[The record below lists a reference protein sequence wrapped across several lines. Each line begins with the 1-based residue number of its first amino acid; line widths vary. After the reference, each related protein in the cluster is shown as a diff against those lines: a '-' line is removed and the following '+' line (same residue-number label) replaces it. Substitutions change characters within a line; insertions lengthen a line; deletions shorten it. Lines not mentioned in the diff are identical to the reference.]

1 MRFGIEKAERDYD
14 RTLPCNTPA
23 QGGEV
28 HHILGASIDWEDELH
43 STEILSLICIFL
55 ARISN
60 GFCSFELAETLKSE
74 LVERD
79 GSRMMWK
86 GMAGETSR
94 CSSSLRWPLIFL
106 TLLLMS
112 SRVISNKG
120 AL

>member
-1 MRFGIEKAERDYD
+1 MVRALIGK
-14 RTLPCNTPA
+14 
-23 QGGEV
+23 G
-28 HHILGASIDWEDELH
+28 ELH
-43 STEILSLICIFL
+43 STKILSLICIFKRSNGL
-55 ARISN
+55 TARISN
-60 GFCSFELAETLKSE
+60 GFCSFELAETLKSK